1 MSIIILYN
9 YNWCL
14 KTRKEEYYKFI
25 GPIELIVGSTGL
37 NLYVGGPYFYL
48 RVIATKHKEIKQAI
62 IVHKSKLF
70 TGIRYYFQ
78 SKENPFWEFL
88 DSYKSMAFVNR
99 QRKCIC
105 LLRYKHLCLADTI
118 KAYPELLSDAKSLKD
133 YESKILEKINSI
145 F

>member
-1 MSIIILYN
+1 MINISIH
-9 YNWCL
+9 NWRL
-14 KTRKEEYYKFI
+14 KAKKEEYFYYVS
-25 GPIELIVGSTGL
+25 PIEFIVGNTGL
-37 NLYVGGPYFYL
+37 NLYVGGPYLYL

-62 IVHKSKLF
+62 SVYRSKLF

-78 SKENPFWEFL
+78 SKENPFWEYL

-105 LLRYKHLCLADTI
+105 LLRYKYQCLADAI
-118 KAYPELLSDAKSLKD
+118 KAYPKLLSDAKSLKD
-133 YESKILEKINSI
+133 YESKILEKINNI